1 MSQRKTLVA
10 LALSLTLSLR
20 PVYAQPEIKR
30 TSDLNVLL
38 ITLDTTRAD
47 HIGCYGYLRAKT
59 PTIDQL
65 ARDGVK
71 FVNAYAQVPLTL
83 PSHSSI
89 MTGTYPLYHQVHDN
103 GYYYL
108 GSENE
113 TLAKILKKNGY
124 KTAAF
129 VSSFTVDS
137 RFGIGQGFDLYD
149 DKFLDDEILK
159 NFRSERKA
167 DKVFASFSP
176 WFDKNYSQKFCC
188 WVHLYD
194 PHLPYDPPPP
204 FKQEFY
210 DHPYDGEIAFA
221 DFYLGKIIAKLK
233 EKNILGKTLIVIAG
247 DHGEALGE
255 KRELDHGFFLY
266 EDTLRVPLIFCSSM
280 ALPQGTVIYP
290 RARLIDVLPTI
301 LDLIKIS
308 VPKETQGT
316 TLLPYI
322 TGQKKE
328 PLTSY
333 IETYFPLENFGW
345 SPLLG
350 LVDGEWKYIQAPRPE
365 LYNLKSD
372 PREENNL
379 FERET
384 KVAKD
389 EAGKLAEVIRR
400 YSRNDPQK
408 KRTLT
413 PEEEERLRSLGYIG
427 GGGASKAS
435 GQSLSDPKDKIED
448 YILYFRGNLMET
460 EGQFEKAAECYRE
473 VNRRNPEAPWFY
485 VNLGM
490 LDMKMNKVADA
501 VQILEQ
507 ARAKF
512 PDSLMILSRLM
523 SFYLRAERWDDGFAT
538 GQAILKL
545 DPRNFD
551 ALFLAGSVTAKM
563 GKWEEA
569 LSFYK
574 KALEIEPENK
584 ILRQRRAYAL
594 AAQGRSK
601 EALDLYSRLKEEY
614 PADVSIDLELGQVY
628 ELLGDRGKAHEI
640 LSRAVEGHPSPETYY
655 AYAIHVAKSGDLKK
669 AVPWLKKYLET
680 TPEVDTPRKNKARE
694 TLAQWEKSLKD

>member
-1 MSQRKTLVA
+1 
-10 LALSLTLSLR
+10 
-20 PVYAQPEIKR
+20 
-30 TSDLNVLL
+30 
-38 ITLDTTRAD
+38 
-47 HIGCYGYLRAKT
+47 
-59 PTIDQL
+59 
-65 ARDGVK
+65 
-71 FVNAYAQVPLTL
+71 
-83 PSHSSI
+83 

-108 GSENE
+108 GPENE

-137 RFGIGQGFDLYD
+137 RFGIGQGFDVYD
-149 DKFLDDEILK
+149 DKFLEDEILK

-167 DKVFASFSP
+167 DEVFASFSP
-176 WFDKNYSQKFCC
+176 WFDKNYNQKFCC

-204 FKQEFY
+204 FKQQFY

-221 DFYLGKIIAKLK
+221 DFYLGKIVDKLK
-233 EKNILGKTLIVIAG
+233 EKNILEKTLIVIAA

-266 EDTLRVPLIFCSSM
+266 EDTLRVPLIFCSPR
-280 ALPQGTVIYP
+280 ALPAEAVVYP

-301 LDLIKIS
+301 LDLIKIP
-308 VPKETQGT
+308 VPKEAQGT

-322 TGQKKE
+322 SGQKKE

-333 IETYFPLENFGW
+333 IETYFPLDNFGW

-350 LVDGEWKYIQAPRPE
+350 LVDGDWKYIQAPRPE
-365 LYNLKSD
+365 LYNLRSD
-372 PREENNL
+372 PQEENNL
-379 FERET
+379 FERE
-384 KVAKD
+384 KNVAND
-389 EAGKLAEVIRR
+389 EARKLAEVIKK
-400 YSRNDPQK
+400 YSRNNPQK
-408 KRTLT
+408 KRMLT

-427 GGGASKAS
+427 GSAASNAS

-460 EGQFEKAAECYRE
+460 EGQFEKAADCYRE

-501 VQILEQ
+501 VQVLEQ

-512 PDSLMILSRLM
+512 PDSLMVLSRLLT
-523 SFYLRAERWDDGFAT
+523 FYLRAERWDDGFRT

-551 ALFLAGSVTAKM
+551 GLFLSGSIKAKM

-569 LSFYK
+569 LLYYQ
-574 KALEIEPENK
+574 KALDIEPENK
-584 ILRQRRAYAL
+584 ILRQDGPTL
-594 AAQGRSK
+594 GRPGTVQRG
-601 EALDLYSRLKEEY
+601 ARL
-614 PADVSIDLELGQVY
+614 
-628 ELLGDRGKAHEI
+628 I
-640 LSRAVEGHPSPETYY
+640 LSVEKRISCRCLYRSRAR
-655 AYAIHVAKSGDLKK
+655 SGL
-669 AVPWLKKYLET
+669 
-680 TPEVDTPRKNKARE
+680 
-694 TLAQWEKSLKD
+694 